1 MPKESAKNSERPLA
15 LWLTEAYHPI
25 ALVRPPSWSAF
36 VVAALLGLVVSGCA
50 TSGRLTTGL
59 LALRG
64 VDQHLVLSQADL
76 DLGLTGRAEVMAML
90 DRLVD
95 ARVRVAGPEV
105 SGVVTVRSF
114 EILEAPDGMIPFVGV
129 VVVDQSGTRLDEE
142 SSGTPIYLRGD
153 DLRSLRRHHGARI
166 WVTGSVV
173 GGQTIL
179 IAHWGLIAPPSD
191 P

>member
-1 MPKESAKNSERPLA
+1 MCLA
-15 LWLTEAYHPI
+15 EAYHPI
-25 ALVRPPSWSAF
+25 ALVRPPPWSAL
-36 VVAALLGLVVSGCA
+36 VAAALLGLVVSGCA
-50 TSGRLTTGL
+50 TTGRITTGL

-64 VDQHLVLSQADL
+64 VDHDLVLAQADT
-76 DLGLTGRAEVMAML
+76 DLGLAGRSEIIAQL

-95 ARVRVAGPEV
+95 ARVRVAGPEHG
-105 SGVVTVRSF
+105 GVITVRAF

-142 SSGTPIYLRGD
+142 SSGTPIYLRGE
-153 DLRSLRRHHGARI
+153 DLRALRRHHGARI

-173 GGQTIL
+173 GGQTVL